1 MDNIKKQTT
10 KLTKGLSALAI
21 ASSITI
27 SMGVNDHYV
36 DAAENNSITS
46 TQQDSGKIV
55 KIDDNTAR
63 IDLHNNMSYSIDKN
77 GQATLKDKNTN
88 KTEILP
94 NQTKDKNGNDISLV
108 YFEND
113 GKLGVYA
120 QSAIQTESAG
130 KCISGITGG
139 AVTGGTTLGL
149 AGAGVGT
156 VTLPVVGTVGGGVVG
171 AVGGTVGGGLTG
183 GATFC

>member
-1 MDNIKKQTT
+1 MENTKQYTS
-10 KLTKGLSALAI
+10 KFTKGLAALI
-21 ASSITI
+21 VVGSITI
-27 SMGVNDHYV
+27 SSGVADHYIN
-36 DAAENNSITS
+36 ATEKNTTASN
-46 TQQDSGKIV
+46 QQNSGKIV

-63 IDLHNNMSYSIDKN
+63 LDLQSNITYSIDQN

-88 KTEILP
+88 KTETLP
-94 NQTKDKNGNDISLV
+94 NITKDKNGNDISLI

-113 GKLGVYA
+113 GELGVYA
-120 QSAIQTESAG
+120 QTVQKTRGAG
-130 KCISGITGG
+130 KCISGIAGG

-171 AVGGTVGGGLTG
+171 AVGGSVGGGLTG

>member
-1 MDNIKKQTT
+1 MDKIKKQTT
-10 KLTKGLSALAI
+10 KLTKGMATLAI
-21 ASSITI
+21 ACSITVG
-27 SMGVNDHYV
+27 MGDNNHYV
-36 DAAENNSITS
+36 EAAKNNSITS

-55 KIDDNTAR
+55 KIDENTAR
-63 IDLHNNMSYSIDKN
+63 IDLHKNISYSIDKN

-88 KTEILP
+88 KTETLP
-94 NQTKDKNGNDISLV
+94 NRTKDKNGRDVSLV

-120 QSAIQTESAG
+120 QSAQQTRGAG
-130 KCISGITGG
+130 KCIAGIAGG

-156 VTLPVVGTVGGGVVG
+156 VTLPVIGTVGGGVVG
-171 AVGGTVGGGLTG
+171 AVGGAVGGGLTG